1 LALKILID
9 LSIIALNVILFFL
22 FALMGALDFRKKGQK
37 RLWGASVSII
47 VAETFGFSQR
57 LASVATFIVAFYI
70 SMQGISVSIYAILWV
85 FGADT
90 KGWLP
95 LNYFPLEIIGLIMFF
110 IGGVLVIFGWSKIFK
125 AKNTLVTD
133 GIYTYIRHPQYL
145 GILLATLSLVIYRF
159 SPISLIL
166 WPVLVIIYYQLAK
179 KEEKIVA
186 SKFGEDFLKYKQT
199 VPMFLPFKFSFKQTK
214 NRKL

>member
-1 LALKILID
+1 LID

-22 FALMGALDFRKKGQK
+22 FALMGALDFRKKEQR

-47 VAETFGFSQR
+47 VAETLGFSQR

-70 SMQGISVSIYAILWV
+70 SMQGMPVSIYAILWV

-95 LNYFPLEIIGLIMFF
+95 LNYLPLEIIGLIMFF
-110 IGGVLVIFGWSKIFK
+110 IGGILVIFGWSKIFK
-125 AKNTLVTD
+125 AKTTLVTD
-133 GIYTYIRHPQYL
+133 GIYSYIKHPQYL

-186 SKFGEDFLKYKQT
+186 SKFGEDFLKYQQT
-199 VPMFLPFKFSFKQTK
+199 VPMFLPFKRSFKQDK
-214 NRKL
+214 SHN

>member
-1 LALKILID
+1 MID

-22 FALMGALDFRKKGQK
+22 FALMGALDFRKKGQR

-70 SMQGISVSIYAILWV
+70 SMQGIPVSIYAILWV

-90 KGWLP
+90 KGWLQLYYLP
-95 LNYFPLEIIGLIMFF
+95 FEICGLIIFF

-125 AKNTLVTD
+125 SKTLVTD

-166 WPVLVIIYYQLAK
+166 WPILVIIYYQLAK
-179 KEEKIVA
+179 KEEKLIA
-186 SKFGEDFLKYKQT
+186 SKFGEDFIKYKQN
-199 VPMFLPFKFSFKQTK
+199 VPMFLPFKYSFKK
-214 NRKL
+214 SKESKL